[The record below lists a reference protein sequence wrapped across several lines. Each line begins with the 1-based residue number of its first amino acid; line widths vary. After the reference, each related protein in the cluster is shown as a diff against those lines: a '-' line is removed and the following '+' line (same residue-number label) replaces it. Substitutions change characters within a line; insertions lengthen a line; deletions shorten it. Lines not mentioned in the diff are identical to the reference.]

1 MSLSTT
7 CYTYF
12 VDTFDDVTG
21 NSTDQATCD
30 SRYIECTITSNGI
43 PLTCDSTLQTNPVGA
58 DFSASEYFC
67 VCNGGVTL
75 SIPGIV
81 TCASFCR
88 DLSTTEQCNFL
99 TLYDGVAEGNPD
111 VNVEYDECNKYGC
124 DSTGITCTT
133 DGYTSYQCDNT
144 EHELPGPDASLFYV
158 CNCFGP
164 AQVPSLFTSNGY
176 AQGTA
181 CGNAVNTIATTTNSF
196 ESATTGSFGSATTD
210 AFSTTT
216 TESSGTTS
224 STASSTSS
232 PAQSHRVKK
241 GLLGLG
247 IVLLL
252 GVHV

>member
-30 SRYIECTITSNGI
+30 SSYIDCTINSNDI

-58 DFSASEYFC
+58 DSSASEYFC
-67 VCNGGVTL
+67 VCNGGVKL
-75 SIPGIV
+75 SIPEIV
-81 TCASFCR
+81 TCASFCL
-88 DLSTTEQCNFL
+88 DLSTKEQCNFL
-99 TLYDGVAEGNPD
+99 TLYDGAIEGNAD
-111 VNVEYDECNKYGC
+111 VDVEDDECDMYGC
-124 DSTGITCTT
+124 DSEGIICTT
-133 DGYTSYQCDNT
+133 DGYTSYQCDNA
-144 EHELPGPDASLFYV
+144 EHEIPGPDASLFYV

-164 AQVPSLFTSNGY
+164 AEVPSQFASNGY

-181 CGNAVNTIATTTNSF
+181 CGNAANTIAMTSSF
-196 ESATTGSFGSATTD
+196 ESTPTDSSGSATTD
-210 AFSTTT
+210 TFGATT

-224 STASSTSS
+224 STASATSS
-232 PAQSHRVKK
+232 PAQSHGVKK

-247 IVLLL
+247 IIFLL
-252 GVHV
+252 GVHG